1 MNPLSECSLASLS
14 HISTPLPHSTNLML
28 VFLNWH
34 TLGRVIG
41 SQTYVSF
48 LQISEIGS
56 SLRELHWS
64 VTVSWSE
71 VVVYKICLDTSSGSK
86 SHIYFVLGCFK
97 IVWFQWNLSEEKAHL
112 VVMVC
117 LYGCWSYFHESHI
130 CTSPKT
136 STLPYCF
143 SYCTL
148 KAIFSFV
155 VLKSFSYLSFWKKV
169 CLPFWILYKD
179 ESSGTLQIWSLPY
192 LEKVQPWR
200 TFSSETWHENISTI
214 MQILRFC
221 FSDIG
226 VCRWSRHWFSSWR
239 GAFSTSPTFS
249 FTLQPSKIYG
259 KGTQSA
265 CQDFTACIVMVI
277 NRWTFFFSPIIS
289 ECEPPTY
296 ESTCSIVCISLASPF
311 CRFHWSNSAGAFTLY
326 I

>member
-117 LYGCWSYFHESHI
+117 LYGCWSFFHESHI

-148 KAIFSFV
+148 RPFFPSWFLNHLVTCPFGRKCAYPSESCTRMNLVGLCRYGPCHISRKCSHDELFLLKRDMKTYQPLCRYCDFV
-155 VLKSFSYLSFWKKV
+155 
-169 CLPFWILYKD
+169 
-179 ESSGTLQIWSLPY
+179 SL
-192 LEKVQPWR
+192 
-200 TFSSETWHENISTI
+200 I
-214 MQILRFC
+214 
-221 FSDIG
+221 
-226 VCRWSRHWFSSWR
+226 
-239 GAFSTSPTFS
+239 
-249 FTLQPSKIYG
+249 
-259 KGTQSA
+259 
-265 CQDFTACIVMVI
+265 
-277 NRWTFFFSPIIS
+277 
-289 ECEPPTY
+289 
-296 ESTCSIVCISLASPF
+296 
-311 CRFHWSNSAGAFTLY
+311 
-326 I
+326 